1 MPGYLG
7 PSLSHATQLYPRI
20 PISRVILEFPEC
32 GKGPLWFSSAIK
44 LNPLTSLW
52 KFRSRSA
59 ILMMVF
65 RINLQATPASPA
77 SRSSRCDCSGPKRSF
92 QQGTNNRFL
101 CQLQV
106 PQHFVSNTNCDH
118 CTCAIHSNST
128 CFNRTQSVP
137 VWVNLQRHLELKV
150 LRTWGDTFPSS
161 RPATLLS
168 ACALLLLDLVV
179 SLAWKA
185 GKGEEVYTAQT
196 CLHWNKVPTQ

>member
-77 SRSSRCDCSGPKRSF
+77 SRSSRCDCSGPKGPSNREQTLSASGSATLCLEHKLRSLHLCNSF
-92 QQGTNNRFL
+92 QFDL
-101 CQLQV
+101 LQ
-106 PQHFVSNTNCDH
+106 
-118 CTCAIHSNST
+118 SNSISPCLGESPAT
-128 CFNRTQSVP
+128 LRTQSFEDLGWHVP
-137 VWVNLQRHLELKV
+137 ILETCHL
-150 LRTWGDTFPSS
+150 
-161 RPATLLS
+161 A
-168 ACALLLLDLVV
+168 V
-179 SLAWKA
+179 SLRFAVA
-185 GKGEEVYTAQT
+185 GLGGILGLENRKGRRG
-196 CLHWNKVPTQ
+196 LHCTNLLTLE

>member
-52 KFRSRSA
+52 KFRSKSA

-77 SRSSRCDCSGPKRSF
+77 SRSSRCDCSGPKGPS
-92 QQGTNNRFL
+92 NRE
-101 CQLQV
+101 QTTGS
-106 PQHFVSNTNCDH
+106 FVSFRFRNTL
-118 CTCAIHSNST
+118 S
-128 CFNRTQSVP
+128 RTQTAITALVQFIP
-137 VWVNLQRHLELKV
+137 I
-150 LRTWGDTFPSS
+150 
-161 RPATLLS
+161 RPASIELNQ
-168 ACALLLLDLVV
+168 
-179 SLAWKA
+179 SLFGWISSD
-185 GKGEEVYTAQT
+185 T
-196 CLHWNKVPTQ
+196 

>member
-1 MPGYLG
+1 LEVPQQVSHSHDG
-7 PSLSHATQLYPRI
+7 LSHQ
-20 PISRVILEFPEC
+20 
-32 GKGPLWFSSAIK
+32 SSS
-44 LNPLTSLW
+44 NPCVSSF
-52 KFRSRSA
+52 K
-59 ILMMVF
+59 VF
-65 RINLQATPASPA
+65 TLRLFWA
-77 SRSSRCDCSGPKRSF
+77 KRSF